1 MKLSIWAKKHAQTQF
16 EQILFWSEQS
26 LKTFSL
32 PVVFPYSQ
40 LDTPVML
47 PLENYEFEKKE
58 R

>member
-1 MKLSIWAKKHAQTQF
+1 MHMKKN
-16 EQILFWSEQS
+16 
-26 LKTFSL
+26 FSL

-58 R
+58 K

>member
-1 MKLSIWAKKHAQTQF
+1 MVYEKN
-16 EQILFWSEQS
+16 
-26 LKTFSL
+26 FSL
-32 PVVFPYSQ
+32 PIVIPYSQ